1 MNRIYKL
8 TEGPEDW
15 RQFLAKPDT
24 QWRIGYSA
32 KTLAYCWE
40 EANGFPKEIKALFK
54 ESDFNDLKDIE
65 PLFIIPEHQVPLPPK
80 SGRPSQNDIFVLAKS
95 EGQLISIAVEGK
107 VSEPFGETLEDWM
120 ANLSAGKK
128 ERLEFLK
135 DQLGLTGELPKYIR
149 YQLLHRTVSA
159 ILEAKRFTAK
169 KAIMLVHSFSQEME
183 WFEDYKNF
191 LKLFNANTAPDQLT
205 WVNSIQDIQ
214 LYCGWVKGDLK
225 YLSV

>member
-1 MNRIYKL
+1 MKQIYIPSKD
-8 TEGPEDW
+8 PEDW
-15 RQFLAKPDT
+15 RPFLGRPDT
-24 QWRIGYSA
+24 QWRTGYSA
-32 KTLAYCWE
+32 KALAYCWE
-40 EANGFPKEIKALFK
+40 EANGFPKEIKTLFK
-54 ESDFNDLKDIE
+54 ESNLIDLQDIE

-80 SGRPSQNDIFVLAKS
+80 GGNPSQNDVFVLAKS
-95 EGQLISIAVEGK
+95 NNQLISITVEGK
-107 VSEPFGETLEDWM
+107 VSEPFGETLGERM
-120 ANLSAGKK
+120 ANLSKGKR
-128 ERLEFLK
+128 ERLDFLK
-135 DQLGLTGELPKYIR
+135 GQLGLAKDFPDNIR

-191 LKLFNANTAPDQLT
+191 LKLFNVTAAPDQLT
-205 WVNSIQDIQ
+205 WANNIHGIQ